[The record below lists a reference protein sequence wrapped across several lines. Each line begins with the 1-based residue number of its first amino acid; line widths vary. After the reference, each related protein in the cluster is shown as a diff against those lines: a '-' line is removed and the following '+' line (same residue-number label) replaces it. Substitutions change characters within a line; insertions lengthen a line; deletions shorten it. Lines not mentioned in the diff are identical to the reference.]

1 MRPEI
6 QSSALQGKHKNVLE
20 KSRKALW
27 KRRLGK
33 FGFFKTKSVSEPERE
48 ILVKMEREGSSCPE
62 IFPILL
68 LSEQG

>member
-6 QSSALQGKHKNVLE
+6 QSSALQGKHKYVLE
-20 KSRKALW
+20 KSRKKSW
-27 KRRLGK
+27 KRRLGR
-33 FGFFKTKSVSEPERE
+33 FGFFKAKSVSESEWE
-48 ILVKMEREGSSCPE
+48 ILVKMEREESGCLE